1 MKDVEII
8 GMLKTYIQQTLV
20 GMGALKGA
28 PCTVKSV
35 EEDPGVHVI
44 TLEWTDNDGNKQTK
58 AITVLDGT
66 NGTDGFSPEVTVK
79 TSTDST
85 YILTITTEDGSFD
98 TPNLKGG
105 GSGGSSSMADLE
117 DVELVSLS
125 AGQVLKW
132 DAVNEKWVNASLG
145 TAAAKDATNAVTED
159 STDLLESG
167 AAFTALADKADKSD
181 TYTKT
186 QTDDAIKAEI
196 ETLDVSDSAVAGSY
210 VTAVSE
216 ADGKISVS
224 REAADASPT
233 ENSNKMVKSGGV
245 YTELVKKADNVTGAT
260 NGNFAGLDASGN
272 LTDSGK
278 KAADFATAQA
288 LADEAATRSAL
299 GAKNYLQILASGT
312 TTTNGITFV
321 VDDDGTITV
330 STDENGATADTNYYL
345 NPASQTWVDPD
356 YPIGDYILSGCPAGG
371 SAGTYRLALSRQGAA
386 SVLDT
391 GTGTTFTHASG
402 VKTLALIQI
411 GTGTVLTTPIVFK
424 PMIRLATDANADYQ
438 TFAKTNKQLTD
449 EQGYITEAQWTA
461 INGLYT

>member
-1 MKDVEII
+1 MAGTAIKGVHMQDVEII
-8 GMLKTYIQQTLV
+8 GMLKSYISKTLV

-28 PCTVKSV
+28 PCTVKEITTASGDHTV
-35 EEDPGVHVI
+35 
-44 TLEWTDNDGNKQTK
+44 TLEWEDTEGVKHNDDF
-58 AITVLDGT
+58 TVS
-66 NGTDGFSPEVTVK
+66 DGFSPTIVVK
-79 TSTDST
+79 TSSDST
-85 YILTITTEDGSFD
+85 YILTITDKNGSYD

-105 GSGGSSSMADLE
+105 GGGGGASSMSDLT
-117 DVELVSLS
+117 DVVLTSLAAGDLLVY
-125 AGQVLKW
+125 
-132 DAVNEKWVNASLG
+132 DAVNGKWINSDVLSDLAEKATTLAG
-145 TAAAKDATNAVTED
+145 YGITDA
-159 STDLLESG
+159 
-167 AAFTALADKADKSD
+167 
-181 TYTKT
+181 YTKT
-186 QTDDAIKAEI
+186 ETDNAITAEI
-196 ETLDVSDSAVAGSY
+196 EKLDVSDSAVAGSY

-216 ADGKISVS
+216 ADGKISVT

-245 YTELVKKADNVTGAT
+245 YTELATKADKVTGAT

-312 TTTNGITFV
+312 FVGNGITFV
-321 VDDDGTITV
+321 VNDDGTVTV
-330 STDENGATADTNYYL
+330 STDENGATGDTNFYL
-345 NPASQTWVDPD
+345 NPATQVWVDPD

-371 SAGTYRLALSRQGAA
+371 SAGTYRLALSRQGAS
-386 SVLDT
+386 SVFDT
-391 GTGTTFTHASG
+391 GTGTTFTHTSG

-438 TFAKTNKQLTD
+438 PFAKTNKQLTD

-461 INGLYT
+461 INTLYA

>member
-1 MKDVEII
+1 MQDVEII
-8 GMLKTYIQQTLV
+8 GMLKSYISKTLV

-28 PCTVKSV
+28 PCTVKDITTASGDHTV
-35 EEDPGVHVI
+35 TFEWEDTEGVKH
-44 TLEWTDNDGNKQTK
+44 NDDF
-58 AITVLDGT
+58 TVS
-66 NGTDGFSPEVTVK
+66 DGFSPTIVVK
-79 TSTDST
+79 TSSDST
-85 YILTITTEDGSFD
+85 YILTITDKNGSYD

-105 GSGGSSSMADLE
+105 GGGGGASSMSDLT
-117 DVELVSLS
+117 DVVLTSLAAGDLLVY
-125 AGQVLKW
+125 
-132 DAVNEKWVNASLG
+132 DAVNGKWINSDVLSDLAEKATTLAG
-145 TAAAKDATNAVTED
+145 YGITDA
-159 STDLLESG
+159 
-167 AAFTALADKADKSD
+167 
-181 TYTKT
+181 YTKT
-186 QTDDAIKAEI
+186 ETDNAIAAEI
-196 ETLDVSDSAVAGSY
+196 EKLDVSDSAVAGSY

-216 ADGKISVS
+216 ADGKISVT

-245 YTELVKKADNVTGAT
+245 YTELATKADKVTGAT

-288 LADEAATRSAL
+288 LADEAATRSAM

-312 TTTNGITFV
+312 FVGNGITFV
-321 VDDDGTITV
+321 VNDDGTVTV
-330 STDENGATADTNYYL
+330 STDENGATGDTNFYL
-345 NPASQTWVDPD
+345 NPATQVWVDPD

-371 SAGTYRLALSRQGAA
+371 SAGTYRLALSRQGAS
-386 SVLDT
+386 SVFDT
-391 GTGTTFTHASG
+391 GTGANFTHASG

-438 TFAKTNKQLTD
+438 PFAKTNKQLTD

-461 INGLYT
+461 INTLYA

>member
-1 MKDVEII
+1 MQDVEII
-8 GMLKTYIQQTLV
+8 GLLKTYINKTLV

-44 TLEWTDNDGNKQTK
+44 TFEWTDNEGAKQTTS
-58 AITVLDGT
+58 IIVLDGT

-85 YILTITTEDGSFD
+85 YILTITTEDGSYD

-105 GSGGSSSMADLE
+105 GSGGASSMEDLADVLLT
-117 DVELVSLS
+117 DI
-125 AGQVLKW
+125 ANGQILKW
-132 DAVNEKWVNASLG
+132 DAENEKWVNASLG
-145 TAAAKDATNAVTED
+145 TAAAKDATNAVTEG
-159 STDLLESG
+159 SSDLLESG
-167 AAFTALADKADKSD
+167 AAFTALADKADKSN

-186 QTDDAIKAEI
+186 QTDDAITAEI
-196 ETLDVSDSAVAGSY
+196 EKLDVSDSATAGSY

-216 ADGKISVS
+216 ADGKISVT
-224 REAADASPT
+224 REAADAAPT

-245 YTELVKKADNVTGAT
+245 YTELAKKADKVTGAT

-345 NPASQTWVDPD
+345 NPEILTWVDPD
-356 YPIGDYILSGCPAGG
+356 YPIGDYILSGCPTGG
-371 SAGTYRLALSRQGAA
+371 SAATYRLALSRQGAN

-424 PMIRLATDANADYQ
+424 PMIRLATDSDTTYQ
-438 TFAKTNKQLTD
+438 PYAKKP
-449 EQGYITEAQWTA
+449 AA
-461 INGLYT
+461 HR

>member
-1 MKDVEII
+1 MQDVEII
-8 GMLKTYIQQTLV
+8 GMLKSYIKKTLV

-28 PCTVKSV
+28 PCTVKEITTASGDHTV
-35 EEDPGVHVI
+35 
-44 TLEWTDNDGNKQTK
+44 TLEWEDTEGVKHNDDF
-58 AITVLDGT
+58 TVS
-66 NGTDGFSPEVTVK
+66 DGFSPTIVVK
-79 TSTDST
+79 TSSDST
-85 YILTITTEDGSFD
+85 YILTITDKNGSYD

-105 GSGGSSSMADLE
+105 GGGGGSSTLADLT
-117 DVELVSLS
+117 DVVLTSLAAGDLLVY
-125 AGQVLKW
+125 
-132 DAVNEKWVNASLG
+132 DAVNGKWINSDVLSDFAEKATTLAG
-145 TAAAKDATNAVTED
+145 YGITDA
-159 STDLLESG
+159 
-167 AAFTALADKADKSD
+167 
-181 TYTKT
+181 YTKT
-186 QTDDAIKAEI
+186 ETDNAIAAEI
-196 ETLDVSDSAVAGSY
+196 EKLDASDSAVVGSY

-216 ADGKISVS
+216 ADGKITVTK
-224 REAADASPT
+224 EAADASPT

-245 YTELVKKADNVTGAT
+245 YTELAKKADKVTGAT

-321 VDDDGTITV
+321 VNDDGTITV

-345 NPASQTWVDPD
+345 NPASQIWVDPD
-356 YPIGDYILSGCPAGG
+356 YPISDYILSGCPDGG

-391 GTGTTFTHASG
+391 GTGATFTHASG

-424 PMIRLATDANADYQ
+424 PMIRLATDANADFQ
-438 TFAKTNKQLTD
+438 IFAKTNKQLTD

-461 INGLYT
+461 INTLYA